1 MVPITHN
8 CKTVSP
14 LIGLVALT
22 LFGLISSAP
31 HAQQRPASG
40 NVPTTTSSPDGSAA
54 KQGESFQ
61 EGLGPAYLDQII
73 EPDDYRVG
81 PGDVIFVNIWTAR
94 PEQHEI
100 EITPEATFIIPGV
113 GDISVK
119 GMTLTELKTAT
130 IARLRDYYSKTPIS
144 VTLARVRRFRV
155 TVTGAV
161 ERPGLHVVTAN
172 TRASE
177 VLEVAGLT
185 SDAASRQVRLQR
197 ADTTIQVD
205 LAAFERL
212 GLREANPYL
221 YEGDVLVAPPIDSR
235 WGNVQIEGAVNLAG
249 TFGFSPGDLVGD
261 LIDLG
266 YGLRADADT
275 TRVELWRFPADA
287 GESIRLQWPSE
298 TSYSDWRK
306 FALQPD
312 DRLYVRAIEGYRLKR
327 AVRVSGEVQR
337 RGHYVFAGESIS
349 LRAVVDSAG
358 GFTPFADL
366 SHALVVRTQQPAW
379 VTGNR
384 TRVAMVPAELRSQS
398 ETDIVLAD
406 ALTVP
411 GRLAVDFEKL
421 FNQHDES
428 HNVLLIDGDEVIVP
442 RLTENINIIGR
453 VVQPGLVPLK
463 PGANLQ
469 YYIERAGGFS
479 WQADRGGAFLVKGAS
494 GVAIKKGRVSDISAG
509 DTIVVPTKRGRRWW
523 SAFRET
529 LTVTTSLATL
539 YLVIDQV
546 TQ

>member
-1 MVPITHN
+1 MVQIARNSKIAALLMGLAALMLT
-8 CKTVSP
+8 
-14 LIGLVALT
+14 GLVP
-22 LFGLISSAP
+22 SA
-31 HAQQRPASG
+31 AQSQARPSATSA
-40 NVPTTTSSPDGSAA
+40 PTTTSSSGGSTT
-54 KQGESFQ
+54 GQ
-61 EGLGPAYLDQII
+61 EATTRDGLGPAYLDQVI

-81 PGDVIFVNIWTAR
+81 PGDVIFVDIWTAR
-94 PEQHEI
+94 PEHYEI
-100 EITPEATFIIPGV
+100 EITPEAIFIVPGV
-113 GDISVK
+113 GDLSVK
-119 GMTLTELKTAT
+119 RMTLTELKAAT
-130 IARLRDYYSKTPIS
+130 IERLRDYYSRTPIS

-161 ERPGLHVVTAN
+161 DRPGLHIVTAN

-177 VLEVAGLT
+177 VLEAAGLQ
-185 SDAASRQVRLQR
+185 SEAASRQVRLER

-235 WGNVQIEGAVNLAG
+235 WGNVQVEGAVNLAG

-275 TRVELWRFPADA
+275 TRLELWRFPQGADEA
-287 GESIRLQWPSE
+287 TRWQWPAGS
-298 TSYSDWRK
+298 SYSDWRK

-312 DRLYVRAIEGYRLKR
+312 DRLYIRSIDGFRRKR
-327 AVRVSGEVQR
+327 SVRVSGEVQR
-337 RGHYVFAGESIS
+337 RGSYSFAGESIS
-349 LRAVVDSAG
+349 LRAVIDSAG

-366 SHALVVRTQQPAW
+366 SHALVVRSQQPAW
-379 VTGNR
+379 VKDNR
-384 TRVAMVPAELRSQS
+384 DRVALVPSELRSQT
-398 ETDIVLAD
+398 ETDIVYAD
-406 ALTVP
+406 ALTAP
-411 GRLAVDFEKL
+411 GRLSIDFEKL
-421 FNQHDES
+421 FEQGDET
-428 HNVLLIDGDEVIVP
+428 HNVLLIDGDEILVP

-479 WQADRGGAFLVKGAS
+479 WQADRGGAFLVKGGT
-494 GVAIKKGRVSDISAG
+494 GVAIKKKRVNDITAG

>member
-1 MVPITHN
+1 MVQIAPN
-8 CKTVSP
+8 CKVAS
-14 LIGLVALT
+14 LVIGLAALALAELVPSAAHSQPRPPST
-22 LFGLISSAP
+22 IAPPATSS
-31 HAQQRPASG
+31 SDG
-40 NVPTTTSSPDGSAA
+40 TTTGQGS
-54 KQGESFQ
+54 KSQ
-61 EGLGPAYLDQII
+61 EGIGPAYLDQVI

-81 PGDVIFVNIWTAR
+81 PGDVIFVDIWTTR
-94 PEQHEI
+94 PEHYEI
-100 EITPEATFIIPGV
+100 EITPEAIFIVPGV
-113 GDISVK
+113 GELSVK
-119 GMTLTELKTAT
+119 RMTLTELKTAT
-130 IARLRDYYSKTPIS
+130 IERLRDYYSKTPIS
-144 VTLARVRRFRV
+144 VTLAKVRRFRV

-161 ERPGLHVVTAN
+161 DRPGLHIVTAN

-177 VLEVAGLT
+177 VLEAAGLQ
-185 SDAASRQVRLQR
+185 SEAASRQVRLER

-235 WGNVQIEGAVNLAG
+235 WGNVQVEGAVNLAG

-275 TRVELWRFPADA
+275 TRVELWRFPQGTDEA
-287 GESIRLQWPSE
+287 IRWQWPAGS
-298 TSYSDWRK
+298 SYSDWRK

-312 DRLYVRAIEGYRLKR
+312 DRVYVRSIEGFRRKR
-327 AVRVSGEVQR
+327 AVRVSGEVLR
-337 RGHYVFAGESIS
+337 RGSYSFAGESIS
-349 LRAVVDSAG
+349 LRAVIDSAG

-366 SHALVVRTQQPAW
+366 SHALVVRSQQPAW
-379 VTGNR
+379 VKDNR
-384 TRVAMVPAELRSQS
+384 DRVALVPSELRSQT
-398 ETDIVLAD
+398 ETDIVYAD
-406 ALTVP
+406 ALTVQ
-411 GRLAVDFEKL
+411 GRLSVDFEKL
-421 FNQHDES
+421 FVQGDET
-428 HNVLLIDGDEVIVP
+428 HNVLLIDGDEIVVP

-479 WQADRGGAFLVKGAS
+479 WQADRGGAFLVKGGT
-494 GVAIKKGRVSDISAG
+494 GVAIKKKRVEDITAG